1 MALLSLLESVGRGRG
16 GGHVDWRRGQL
27 TAGWLARVSQIELCQ
42 GRPMREGGRK
52 EYMEGT

>member
-27 TAGWLARVSQIELCQ
+27 TAGRLARVSQIELCQ